1 MRILCFTGDSGAGKT
16 TLIERLLSHLPLD
29 PASVGILKH
38 THHRLD
44 WHPSG
49 KDTTRFWQ
57 TGVGSVAVVDPAQIA
72 CFQRADHAVGRPS
85 ETPNAGQLTSA
96 PDLTCDPADRTS
108 ELVTGC
114 RLFPQ
119 QVELVLVEGYSRSR
133 ASMVWLT
140 VHPPGT
146 GRGPPQPELR
156 AIVTTHQ
163 SVAGWSSEQPG
174 TLVLTRAK
182 VGTIARHV
190 WDWAVELDELA
201 LAVSPSASRP

>member
-16 TLIERLLSHLPLD
+16 TLIERLLPHLPLD

-38 THHRLD
+38 THHLLD
-44 WHPSG
+44 WHPQG

-57 TGVGSVAVVDPAQIA
+57 TGVGSVAVVDPSQIA
-72 CFQRADHAVGRPS
+72 CFQRADHA
-85 ETPNAGQLTSA
+85 
-96 PDLTCDPADRTS
+96 

-114 RLFPQ
+114 RLFPRR
-119 QVELVLVEGYSRSR
+119 VELVLVEGYSRSQ
-133 ASMVWLT
+133 APMVWLT

-146 GRGPPQPELR
+146 GRRPPQPQLR

-163 SVAGWSSEQPG
+163 NVAGWSSEQPG
-174 TLVLTRAK
+174 TLVLARDK

-201 LAVSPSASRP
+201 LPTSPSASRP

>member
-44 WHPSG
+44 WHPPG
-49 KDTTRFWQ
+49 EDTTRFWQ
-57 TGVGSVAVVDPAQIA
+57 TGVGSIAVVDPAQIA
-72 CFQRADHAVGRPS
+72 CFQRADHSCG
-85 ETPNAGQLTSA
+85 SA
-96 PDLTCDPADRTS
+96 DQTV

-119 QVELVLVEGYSRSR
+119 HVELVLVEGYSRSR
-133 ASMVWLT
+133 APMVWLT
-140 VHPPGT
+140 VHPPET
-146 GRGPPQPELR
+146 GRSPPQPELR
-156 AIVTTHQ
+156 AIVTTQ
-163 SVAGWSSEQPG
+163 PNVAAWSGEQPG
-174 TLVLTRAK
+174 TLVLTRDD

-201 LAVSPSASRP
+201 PSISPSASRP

>member
-44 WHPSG
+44 WHPPG

-72 CFQRADHAVGRPS
+72 CFQRADHAVGCPS

-96 PDLTCDPADRTS
+96 SDLACDPADWTS

-114 RLFPQ
+114 RLFPTAGGAR
-119 QVELVLVEGYSRSR
+119 VGGGLL
-133 ASMVWLT
+133 A
-140 VHPPGT
+140 
-146 GRGPPQPELR
+146 
-156 AIVTTHQ
+156 
-163 SVAGWSSEQPG
+163 VAGTHG
-174 TLVLTRAK
+174 MAH
-182 VGTIARHV
+182 G
-190 WDWAVELDELA
+190 
-201 LAVSPSASRP
+201 SPSGNGTRPSSAGALCHRYNASERRGLVQRATRHPCPHSR

>member
-16 TLIERLLSHLPLD
+16 TLIERLLSHLPLEA
-29 PASVGILKH
+29 ASMGILKH

-44 WHPSG
+44 WHPPG

-72 CFQRADHAVGRPS
+72 CFQRADHAG
-85 ETPNAGQLTSA
+85 
-96 PDLTCDPADRTS
+96 
-108 ELVTGC
+108 LVTGC

-119 QVELVLVEGYSRSR
+119 HVELVLVEGYSRSR
-133 ASMVWLT
+133 APMVWLT

-146 GRGPPQPELR
+146 VRGPPQPELR

-163 SVAGWSSEQPG
+163 NVAGWSSEQPG
-174 TLVLTRAK
+174 TLVVTRDK

-201 LAVSPSASRP
+201 LPMSPSASRP

>member
-38 THHRLD
+38 THHLLD
-44 WHPSG
+44 WHPPG
-49 KDTTRFWQ
+49 KDTTRFWE

-72 CFQRADHAVGRPS
+72 CFQRADHGVR
-85 ETPNAGQLTSA
+85 
-96 PDLTCDPADRTS
+96 DPADPTS

-133 ASMVWLT
+133 APMVWLT

-156 AIVTTHQ
+156 AIVTTRQ
-163 SVAGWSSEQPG
+163 NVAGWSREQPG
-174 TLVLTRAK
+174 ALVLTGDA

-201 LAVSPSASRP
+201 LPISP